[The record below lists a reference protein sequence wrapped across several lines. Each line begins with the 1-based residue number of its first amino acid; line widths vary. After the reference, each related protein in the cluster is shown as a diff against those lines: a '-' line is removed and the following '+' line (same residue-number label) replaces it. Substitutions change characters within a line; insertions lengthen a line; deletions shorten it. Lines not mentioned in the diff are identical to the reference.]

1 MRNHN
6 KMSWNLCIVEPQKQA
21 TSGLQKKWREFRP
34 CRSHFFEAK
43 RPHSTQRVR
52 EEYRKIGESS
62 VYANGCFLVCTGCTV
77 RSRCESCQ
85 KKWRAFRPYKWLFC
99 TMLRPHSTQRARKL
113 PGKELRELRPCRMCS
128 MQLTQ
133 ELSQKNGES
142 SVHANRDFSYLRRQ
156 TLRFISIR
164 QRKHKA

>member
-1 MRNHN
+1 M
-6 KMSWNLCIVEPQKQA
+6 VEPQKQA

-62 VYANGCFLVCTGCTV
+62 VYANGCFLLCTGCTV
-77 RSRCESCQ
+77 RSRCECCQ
-85 KKWRAFRPYKWLFC
+85 KIGEHSVHTNDCLAQC
-99 TMLRPHSTQRARKL
+99 IGHSTQRARKL